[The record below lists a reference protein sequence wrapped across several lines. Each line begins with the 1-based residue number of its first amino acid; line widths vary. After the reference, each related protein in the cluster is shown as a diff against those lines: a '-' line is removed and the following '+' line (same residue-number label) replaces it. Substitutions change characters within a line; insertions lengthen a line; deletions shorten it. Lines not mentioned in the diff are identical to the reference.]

1 MMCIFHA
8 NNYCCLFCF
17 CILDDKKITY
27 DEFRNTVP
35 GLQKDHVLKH
45 CKRSWCIFCYQ
56 KNSMAMQMQPM
67 EMMHGVEALEKMPVV
82 ANFK

>member
-17 CILDDKKITY
+17 FILDDNKITY

-45 CKRSWCIFCYQ
+45 CKRSWCFFCYQ
-56 KNSMAMQMQPM
+56 KISMAMPM
-67 EMMHGVEALEKMPVV
+67 EQMEIMHGVEELGMTHTVENV
-82 ANFK
+82 